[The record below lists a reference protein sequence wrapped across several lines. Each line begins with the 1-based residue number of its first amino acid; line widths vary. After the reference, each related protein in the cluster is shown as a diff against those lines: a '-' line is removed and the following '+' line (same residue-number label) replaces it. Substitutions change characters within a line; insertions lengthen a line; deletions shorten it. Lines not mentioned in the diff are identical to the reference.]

1 MIRGNSCLS
10 GKVKCKYES
19 IQIYVISK
27 VGVEYWSQLFS
38 YLLSRVITFSG
49 YQKTNSESK

>member
-49 YQKTNSESK
+49 YQKTTSESK